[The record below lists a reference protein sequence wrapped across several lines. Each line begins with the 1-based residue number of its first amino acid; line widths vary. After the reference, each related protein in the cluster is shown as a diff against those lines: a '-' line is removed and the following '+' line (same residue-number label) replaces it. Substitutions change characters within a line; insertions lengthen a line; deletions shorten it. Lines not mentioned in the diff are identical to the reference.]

1 VSNLQKHTIIGD
13 NPTWQRAHPVLL
25 HLFCQGMLTV
35 DKKWLLRYAMLSIVM
50 SPFMF
55 LLGSVTKSIHIVVL
69 VACWWFLKE
78 YISEYGLLHLFLLA
92 IGFIAILYKILYDV
106 LVVFLLDVLLIVT
119 GGACLRWLC
128 DGYLAGA
135 VFRQKMMMEGPV
147 ADFIAPIAASVPHEN
162 FGRYNEIMDL
172 YLDLNR
178 SGNEEKLSL
187 LLDAYER
194 D

>member
-1 VSNLQKHTIIGD
+1 
-13 NPTWQRAHPVLL
+13 
-25 HLFCQGMLTV
+25 
-35 DKKWLLRYAMLSIVM
+35 MLSIVM